1 MSLQEWAKNEV
12 DEFVVIEKKANLI
25 MDALATKVH

>member
-1 MSLQEWAKNEV
+1 MSLKSHAKEKV
-12 DEFVVIEKKANLI
+12 WIEKKANLI

>member
-1 MSLQEWAKNEV
+1 MGKKMKLKSHAKEKIR
-12 DEFVVIEKKANLI
+12 IEKKANLI